1 MKDAGDLA
9 IKLESIEE
17 DIALLKDDLIDLKA
31 SNKAITDEL
40 TQSFVELMVEVKAF
54 KYQFF
59 ACMSA
64 VYGEEKAKSFI
75 EGTYEK
81 ALKEVE
87 KRLEE
92 GGNDVN

>member
-1 MKDAGDLA
+1 MADINDELIAR
-9 IKLESIEE
+9 IESLE
-17 DIALLKDDLIDLKA
+17 DDLIEVRA
-31 SNKAITDEL
+31 GNKVITDEL
-40 TQSFVELMVEVKAF
+40 IQDFMGLMVEVKALR
-54 KYQFF
+54 YQFF

-92 GGNDVN
+92 EEGGNDVN